1 MNNVSELYSLIHFLR
16 IRPVSRNF
24 FSAPNLE
31 SCDMSLEFSSEHV
44 QSLDPLQIG
53 DTDGSI
59 VNQYCEPE
67 NFRRDFTTPLKS
79 SSESAKSRAMRKLQA
94 LLKAILLRRTKKS
107 QIDGKSILDLPE
119 RTTEQSHAVFS
130 DDELAFYQA
139 LETHTQLTFNKY
151 LKANTVGRNYSNIL
165 VLLLRLR
172 QAVSTLS
179 DFIFPFPTHVRV
191 LKHPLSSHT
200 CVFAPQLCV
209 MYRNNRPRRETLT
222 SQ

>member
-1 MNNVSELYSLIHFLR
+1 
-16 IRPVSRNF
+16 
-24 FSAPNLE
+24 
-31 SCDMSLEFSSEHV
+31 
-44 QSLDPLQIG
+44 
-53 DTDGSI
+53 
-59 VNQYCEPE
+59 
-67 NFRRDFTTPLKS
+67 
-79 SSESAKSRAMRKLQA
+79 MRKLQA

-172 QAVSTLS
+172 QAVSTLPELS
-179 DFIFPFPTHVRV
+179 SSFIPLFESRNMLRVAAHVSV
-191 LKHPLSSHT
+191 LKNPSK
-200 CVFAPQLCV
+200 Q
-209 MYRNNRPRRETLT
+209 RNAD
-222 SQ
+222 SAMI

>member
-1 MNNVSELYSLIHFLR
+1 
-16 IRPVSRNF
+16 
-24 FSAPNLE
+24 
-31 SCDMSLEFSSEHV
+31 
-44 QSLDPLQIG
+44 
-53 DTDGSI
+53 
-59 VNQYCEPE
+59 
-67 NFRRDFTTPLKS
+67 
-79 SSESAKSRAMRKLQA
+79 MRKLQA

-119 RTTEQSHAVFS
+119 RTTEQSHASFS

-179 DFIFPFPTHVRV
+179 ELSSLFYVLGRV
-191 LKHPLSSHT
+191 LNNFRVAISVPLL
-200 CVFAPQLCV
+200 PK
-209 MYRNNRPRRETLT
+209 
-222 SQ
+222 